1 MRRGVKPFET
11 RLRSRTWRGGSM
23 PMIDIS
29 SPGNWPRFSSVGPSD
44 EL

>member
-1 MRRGVKPFET
+1 
-11 RLRSRTWRGGSM
+11 M

-29 SPGNWPRFSSVGPSD
+29 SPGTWPRFSSVGPYE